1 MFRDF
6 PVRAAH
12 YDPKDDTFVVTCAET
27 LPRPGSHTV
36 ELLLDVRGHL
46 VGIDFGGEGLHRLVV
61 MLGPHESVA
70 RTAQAKVDADGQTV
84 RLRKARAALPVDELN
99 PYAKP

>member
-12 YDPKDDTFVVTCAET
+12 YDPKDDSFVVDCAET
-27 LPRPGSHTV
+27 LPRSGSHAAN
-36 ELLLDVRGHL
+36 LLLDVRGHL
-46 VGIDFGGEGLHRLVV
+46 VGIDFGGEGMDRLVV
-61 MLGPHESVA
+61 MLGPHEAVA
-70 RTAQAKVDADGQTV
+70 RTTSAKVSADGQTV
-84 RLRKARAALPVDELN
+84 RVRKARAALPVDELN